1 LPGDRHASGRLPQ
14 GPGPV
19 SDSELVFVLE
29 RLCFIRKKKTAAFCV
44 PRRPHSPS
52 FPSHAS
58 QCHKVCAC
66 SGGPLLCHVGR
77 LRIRRKNAKA
87 ASLDA
92 RRLGALG
99 GAPHVGTS
107 LGAKLGLGAFGNVGG
122 AAGRGFPGISG
133 GGTSFAHTYAP
144 VSEAIRLGRARRPR
158 RSRRLRQ
165 RPRRSRRPR
174 RPRRPRRR
182 PRRPR
187 QASAASTPIRRTRA
201 KHLALLNTGADQHV
215 VRRGDDQRAREVKHA
230 AAARERAVAC
240 SSPRLSRSSWSERR
254 GARRVR
260 RPGPPP
266 TPTRSPRRSP
276 RRTATEPR
284 PLTSSSAPRRRRAS
298 PLFSGRCEAPGRRTR
313 STRCFASWRGAAPPR
328 GRRAPWP
335 SRGSPGR
342 I

>member
-1 LPGDRHASGRLPQ
+1 MVTCHKCAAPLGRGTQKHTKCQKCGLLYHATDCGGRYASCPEIVTPLEDCPKVWV
-14 GPGPV
+14 PSLTRNFLSSSSTHHVCHFFRPERIK
-19 SDSELVFVLE
+19 SFTRTSVLHQ
-29 RLCFIRKKKTAAFCV
+29 KKKTAAFCV

-144 VSEAIRLGRARRPR
+144 
-158 RSRRLRQ
+158 
-165 RPRRSRRPR
+165 
-174 RPRRPRRR
+174 
-182 PRRPR
+182 
-187 QASAASTPIRRTRA
+187 
-201 KHLALLNTGADQHV
+201 
-215 VRRGDDQRAREVKHA
+215 
-230 AAARERAVAC
+230 
-240 SSPRLSRSSWSERR
+240 
-254 GARRVR
+254 GARQSDLAALA
-260 RPGPPP
+260 G
-266 TPTRSPRRSP
+266 
-276 RRTATEPR
+276 
-284 PLTSSSAPRRRRAS
+284 LGG
-298 PLFSGRCEAPGRRTR
+298 LGGFGSGLGGLCGLGWLCR
-313 STRCFASWRGAAPPR
+313 W
-328 GRRAPWP
+328 
-335 SRGSPGR
+335 
-342 I
+342 